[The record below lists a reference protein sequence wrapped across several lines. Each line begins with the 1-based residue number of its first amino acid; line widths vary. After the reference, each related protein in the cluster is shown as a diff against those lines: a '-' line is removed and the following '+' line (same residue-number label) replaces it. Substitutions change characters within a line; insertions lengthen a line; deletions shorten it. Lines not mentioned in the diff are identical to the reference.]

1 MKKIFYL
8 LFLLPVIMISCE
20 SEPEAYFSVDE
31 IDTEVGQKLLFTN
44 ESQNADVFEWDFG
57 DGTVSY
63 DVNPVHIYNSTG
75 VFEVI
80 LIAKSA
86 NGNESSSS
94 ISITVRIPTL
104 LEIEVLEYYDEYVVP
119 DASVILYT
127 TSVDW
132 DLQTNMLFEG
142 FTDEDGVVVFSNL
155 EPYVHYVDVK
165 EKNHNNYALRD
176 EDIGFIRTPEI
187 LPHKINRFIAWVD
200 YVESGKGIGR
210 GSRELVIKK
219 LERKS
224 GNKASATGSPDTDGW
239 EELYNRSIKK

>member
-20 SEPEAYFSVDE
+20 SEPEAYFTVDE
-31 IDTEVGQKLLFTN
+31 IDTEVGQKVLFTN

-63 DVNPVHIYNSTG
+63 DVNPIHIYNSTG
-75 VFEVI
+75 TFEVI
-80 LIAKSA
+80 LVARSG

-132 DLQTNMLFEG
+132 DLQTNMLYEG
-142 FTDEDGVVVFSNL
+142 FTDKDGMVVFSNL
-155 EPYVHYVDVK
+155 EPYIHYVDVW
-165 EKNHNNYALRD
+165 EKNHDNYALRD

-187 LPHKINRFIAWVD
+187 LPNKINRFIAWVD
-200 YVESGKGIGR
+200 YVEHGKGVGR
-210 GSRELVIKK
+210 GSRTVVIKK
-219 LERKS
+219 LERKIPDKS
-224 GNKASATGSPDTDGW
+224 TAPGSSDTDGW
-239 EELYNRSIKK
+239 EELYKKSIRK